1 MSSFARSISNT
12 YTIARRELGA
22 YFVSPVAYVLI
33 AFQFGICSYVLSII
47 LGFEEAMPVYAEGM
61 GGRVGGAVP
70 GLYFWLWFAALLA
83 LPALTMRLFAEE
95 KRSGTIEQ
103 LICNPV
109 RDSEIV
115 FGKYAA
121 ALAVFGIMMA
131 LSLLYPF
138 WIHKFSEQEWPQLIS
153 GLLSVL
159 GKGCLFLAVGLFISS
174 LTKSQVTAFL
184 FTLGA
189 LLFLWLIGITAES
202 AEGTKVG
209 ALLEYIS
216 MERVSEDLIK
226 GVLDVRALVYF
237 VSLTAFFLFA
247 TVRSLA
253 GHRAQ

>member
-1 MSSFARSISNT
+1 MSSLARSMSNT

-33 AFQFGICSYVLSII
+33 AFQFGICSYVLSIM
-47 LGFEEAMPVYAEGM
+47 LGAEMPWPVYADM
-61 GGRVGGAVP
+61 GGRIGGVAP
-70 GLYFWLWFAALLA
+70 TLYFWLWFPALLA
-83 LPALTMRLFAEE
+83 LPALTMRLLAEE
-95 KRSGTIEQ
+95 RRSGTIEQ
-103 LICNPV
+103 LVCNPV

-121 ALAVFGIMMA
+121 ALAVFGIMMT

-138 WIHKFSEQEWPQLIS
+138 WIHKFSEQEWPQLLA
-153 GLLSVL
+153 GLLAVL
-159 GKGCLFLAVGLFISS
+159 GKGCLFLAVGIFISS

-189 LLFLWLIGITAES
+189 LLFLWLIGFTAES

-209 ALLEYIS
+209 TVLEYIS
-216 MERVSEDLIK
+216 MERISEDLIK

-247 TVRSLA
+247 TIRSLA